1 MRGRGRI
8 ALPGLLF
15 CIAVLSWTG
24 ASWGQAARD
33 SWPQKPVHLL
43 VGVSPGGNPDLF
55 TRLMAQKLGDAFG
68 QQFLVENRT
77 GAGSNLAADG
87 AAKSA
92 PDGYTAFVG
101 DSGVVAINPHLY
113 SKMPFD
119 PFRDLAPVT
128 LAVVAPM
135 WLVVH
140 PSVSATNAAEL
151 VALAKSS
158 REPLPYASSGNG
170 SIHHITMEV
179 FKAQMGIDFLH
190 VPFKGAGQSVPALLS
205 GDVKVAFLGYP
216 AMAQPIK
223 AGRLRVLAFSMG
235 RRSSFTPDIATVA
248 EQGAP
253 GFDMAAE
260 IGVFVAA
267 GTRRDV
273 IAKLAQGINAAIRA
287 PDVLER
293 MAAIGMEPVGSSPEQ
308 YEKRLRDEYA
318 RYARIVKSIGLR
330 LD

>member
-1 MRGRGRI
+1 MSKLRLVIVALVCLPII
-8 ALPGLLF
+8 AL
-15 CIAVLSWTG
+15 A
-24 ASWGQAARD
+24 QA
-33 SWPQKPVHLL
+33 WPQKPVRLL
-43 VGVSPGGNPDLF
+43 VGVSPGGNPDVF
-55 TRLMAQKLGDAFG
+55 TRLMAVKLGDAFG

-113 SKMPFD
+113 AKMPFD

-128 LAVVAPM
+128 LAVVVPM
-135 WLVVH
+135 WLVTH
-140 PSVSATNAAEL
+140 PSVPASNVGEL
-151 VALAKSS
+151 VSLAKTSKT
-158 REPLPYASSGNG
+158 PLPYASSGNG

-179 FKAQMGIDFLH
+179 FKSQMGIDLLH
-190 VPFKGAGQSVPALLS
+190 IPFKGAGQSVQALL
-205 GDVKVAFLGYP
+205 GGEVQVAFLGYP
-216 AMAQPIK
+216 AMAQSIK
-223 AGRLRVLAFSMG
+223 AGRLRVIGFSLSG
-235 RRSSFTPDIATVA
+235 RSTLTPEVPTVA

-267 GTRRDV
+267 GTRREIIV
-273 IAKLAQGINAAIRA
+273 RFGQAVAGVLRA
-287 PDVLER
+287 PDVIER
-293 MAAIGMEPVGSSPEQ
+293 MTAIGMEPVGISPEQ

-318 RYARIVKSIGLR
+318 RYAKVVKSIGLR
-330 LD
+330 VE